1 MKMILGFLPFLAFA
15 LISAAGYS
23 KLGLFAGTV
32 IAGAGIVRDAVSP
45 GKKPKILEV
54 GTFALFS
61 ALAIIAWMVG
71 VNLSVALVRICVDG
85 GLLIIV
91 LITIAIGKPFTLD
104 YARERISPSQWTN
117 ASFVETNK
125 VISGVWG
132 TAFAVVVAADMAF
145 WRHAIPVHSI
155 AIIIGGALYAAY
167 RFTNWYPRH
176 KREQA
181 VSQR

>member
-1 MKMILGFLPFLAFA
+1 MKLILGFLPFLAFA

-23 KLGLFAGTV
+23 KLALLAGAV
-32 IAGAGIVRDAVSP
+32 IAGVGIVRDATSP
-45 GKKPKILEV
+45 GKKPKTLEV
-54 GTFALFS
+54 GTFILFS
-61 ALAIIAWMVG
+61 ALAIVAWLAG
-71 VNLSVALVRICVDG
+71 VDLSVALVRICVDA
-85 GLLIIV
+85 GLLVIV
-91 LITIAIGKPFTLD
+91 LATIAIGRPFTLE
-104 YARERISPSQWTN
+104 YAKERISPSQWTN

-145 WRHAIPVHSI
+145 WCHAIPVHSI